1 LLVLFVTAFVD
12 MIGVAMIVPLL
23 PFYAETYGA
32 SATMVGVVI
41 SAFSVAQLL
50 VAPLWGRVSDR
61 HGRRPVIIA
70 GLVVTACGYA
80 LFSLAPTLTV
90 LLLARLVQG
99 LGGGTIGVVQAYVA
113 DVSEPERRTRSLGW
127 LSAVT
132 SFGAVVGPALGS
144 VLIATGGRALPG
156 IAAAVFA
163 LGVAAFGWHF
173 LTEPQALMGRT
184 GEHPVGRRK
193 APARLVMSWRE
204 PAARLIWL
212 YAIGI
217 GAFYGIIPIVPLLLQ
232 HRLAISA
239 ATIGPFFMY
248 LGAMGVLMRAVALGP
263 LVDRFGEPVLSRAG
277 LIALSAG
284 LAFVSAGDSL
294 LPIAVGFTLMPIGT
308 ACLFPA
314 ITALLS
320 ESVRRSERGLY
331 LGLQQ
336 TFGGVTRVAFP
347 ILAGATMD
355 STGVGTPFLLA
366 GILVMLALPL
376 TSGLRRARVA
386 RA

>member
-1 LLVLFVTAFVD
+1 
-12 MIGVAMIVPLL
+12 
-23 PFYAETYGA
+23 
-32 SATMVGVVI
+32 
-41 SAFSVAQLL
+41 
-50 VAPLWGRVSDR
+50 
-61 HGRRPVIIA
+61 
-70 GLVVTACGYA
+70 
-80 LFSLAPTLTV
+80 
-90 LLLARLVQG
+90 
-99 LGGGTIGVVQAYVA
+99 
-113 DVSEPERRTRSLGW
+113 
-127 LSAVT
+127 
-132 SFGAVVGPALGS
+132 
-144 VLIATGGRALPG
+144 
-156 IAAAVFA
+156 
-163 LGVAAFGWHF
+163 
-173 LTEPQALMGRT
+173 
-184 GEHPVGRRK
+184 
-193 APARLVMSWRE
+193 
-204 PAARLIWL
+204 
-212 YAIGI
+212 
-217 GAFYGIIPIVPLLLQ
+217 VPLLLQ
-232 HRLAISA
+232 HRLAITA
-239 ATIGPFFMY
+239 ATIGRFFKY

-277 LIALSAG
+277 LIALGAG

-376 TSGLRRARVA
+376 TAGLRRARAA